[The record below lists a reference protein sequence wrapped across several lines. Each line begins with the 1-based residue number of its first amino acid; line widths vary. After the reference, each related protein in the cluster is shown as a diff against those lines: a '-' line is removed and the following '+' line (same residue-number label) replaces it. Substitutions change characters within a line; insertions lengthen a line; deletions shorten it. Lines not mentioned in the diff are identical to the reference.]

1 MEEPVVHFRNVTRIP
16 PTGERRL
23 FGGDTGH
30 CRHDLDARPAL
41 LGQRH
46 FRLKMPK
53 WALNI
58 ETLNETPAPN

>member
-1 MEEPVVHFRNVTRIP
+1 MTWTRVQP
-16 PTGERRL
+16 FCES
-23 FGGDTGH
+23 
-30 CRHDLDARPAL
+30 
-41 LGQRH
+41 QRH